1 MDKVRTQ
8 TEKLLTQMERKI
20 DKIYK
25 DANNEIS
32 EKWDAFMASHEDKL
46 KTAYDELQEALK
58 SGDREAIAE
67 ARDVYE
73 RTAKDI
79 TVNNKRF
86 EGMVEETAQKITHV
100 NEVAL
105 SYVNDQMP
113 QVYTINYNAFK
124 NERIDG
130 YSFSLVNENAVKSLA
145 RSNKLLLPEK
155 KINVS
160 KDQRWNVKNINS
172 QMMQGILQGES
183 IPELAKRLGNVSDM
197 NKVSAIRNARTMTT
211 SAENGGRQ
219 DSFKKAQSDGVIMER
234 EWVPAHDDRTRAWHL
249 ELGGVRVGVDEPWE
263 NEYGEIMYP
272 GDPNADPCNVYNCR
286 CSIRAIVKGFKWN
299 EEQGEVEDVKA
310 DITVDNELHTDN
322 MDDYAKLLSVLD
334 ANGVDSLPVEY
345 LKSALSDDEIIE
357 KLSGGD
363 MTKGSCVS
371 LSLSYIG
378 NKCGLD
384 VTDFRGGASQ
394 SVFSRR
400 SNIDFIL
407 KSANANITVFKVKQE
422 VKEVTNIIKNITE
435 GKEYFLVAGRHGAI
449 IRKTEDAG
457 LQYLEMQSGKANG
470 WMPFERTFVTKF
482 GTHHTTIGDILH
494 DRFGCTKNAKSIAG
508 MPIES
513 FVTLSE
519 VDSAKPTKEFQEL
532 LGYINTANDNQK
544 KGSLGYER

>member
-32 EKWDAFMASHEDKL
+32 EKWDAFMSSHEDKL

-73 RTAKDI
+73 RTAKNI

-113 QVYTINYNAFK
+113 HVYTINYNEFG

-155 KINVS
+155 KIDVS
-160 KDQRWNVKNINS
+160 KDMRWNVKNINS

-183 IPELAKRLGNVSDM
+183 IPKLAKRLGNVSDM

-286 CSIRAIVKGFKWN
+286 CSIRAIVKGFKW
-299 EEQGEVEDVKA
+299 
-310 DITVDNELHTDN
+310 
-322 MDDYAKLLSVLD
+322 
-334 ANGVDSLPVEY
+334 
-345 LKSALSDDEIIE
+345 
-357 KLSGGD
+357 
-363 MTKGSCVS
+363 
-371 LSLSYIG
+371 
-378 NKCGLD
+378 
-384 VTDFRGGASQ
+384 R
-394 SVFSRR
+394 
-400 SNIDFIL
+400 
-407 KSANANITVFKVKQE
+407 
-422 VKEVTNIIKNITE
+422 
-435 GKEYFLVAGRHGAI
+435 
-449 IRKTEDAG
+449 
-457 LQYLEMQSGKANG
+457 
-470 WMPFERTFVTKF
+470 
-482 GTHHTTIGDILH
+482 
-494 DRFGCTKNAKSIAG
+494 
-508 MPIES
+508 
-513 FVTLSE
+513 
-519 VDSAKPTKEFQEL
+519 
-532 LGYINTANDNQK
+532 
-544 KGSLGYER
+544 